1 MNIDTIKNGYVIDHI
16 TAGNAT
22 KIYRLLNLDQLKSQ
36 VALITNVKS
45 KKSGTKDLLK
55 IGELI
60 DIDLDKLAFIDP
72 NITVNIVKNNKIIE
86 KKKLELPEKLIN
98 VCKCN
103 NPRCITSTE
112 RSLNQIFNLTDKDK
126 IIYRCNY
133 CETMLEKDKF
143 IY

>member
-16 TAGNAT
+16 TAGNAI
-22 KIYRLLNLDQLKSQ
+22 KIYRLLNLEKLDLV

-45 KKSGTKDLLK
+45 EKTKTKDLLK
-55 IGELI
+55 IGKLI
-60 DIDLDKLAFIDP
+60 DINLDKIAFIDP
-72 NITVNIVKNNKIIE
+72 DVTINVVKNNKIIE

-112 RSLNQIFNLTDKDK
+112 RNLDQIFNLTDKDNK
-126 IIYRCNY
+126 IYRCNY
-133 CETMLEKDKF
+133 CETMLEKDKLL
-143 IY
+143 Y